1 MFNSLKGVI
10 TDKAAGRVRL
20 ETGGIEW
27 ELEASYATVSSLPAA
42 GNPARVFTY
51 LLHREDSMRLFGFAK
66 EEERFL
72 FLDLLKVDGIG
83 PKQAMRILSGTNV
96 DSFAD
101 ILEAGDVDS
110 LKRIPGIGVKSAQ
123 KIILALKGKL
133 SLKETEEPAE
143 GQDIVTALFDMGFDR
158 RKAAAAVATLLEEL
172 KNQGLAGEALE
183 REIFRQAI
191 VRLSS

>member
-1 MFNSLKGVI
+1 
-10 TDKAAGRVRL
+10 
-20 ETGGIEW
+20 
-27 ELEASYATVSSLPAA
+27 
-42 GNPARVFTY
+42 
-51 LLHREDSMRLFGFAK
+51 MRLFGFAK

-110 LKRIPGIGVKSAQ
+110 LKRIPGIGIKSAQ

-133 SLKETEEPAE
+133 SLKETEEAAE
-143 GQDIVTALFDMGFDR
+143 GQDLVTALFDMGFDR
-158 RKAAAAVATLLEEL
+158 RKAAAVVAALLEEF
-172 KNQGLAGEALE
+172 KNQGLAGETLE